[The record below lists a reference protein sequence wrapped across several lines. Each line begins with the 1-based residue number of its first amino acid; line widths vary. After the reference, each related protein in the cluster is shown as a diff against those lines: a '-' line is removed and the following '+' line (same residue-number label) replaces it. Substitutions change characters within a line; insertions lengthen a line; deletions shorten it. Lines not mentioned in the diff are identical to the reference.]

1 MSTLIVTRHQGLV
14 DYLVAKGFVTSDVE
28 VVEHASADIVT
39 GKHVWGVL
47 PHSLSVLCSS
57 FTEVPLSLPAELRG
71 KELSM
76 AEVEQYA
83 GKPVTYM
90 VNTVEGAATIASS
103 WFLDGID
110 YQINREEG
118 EFIPTWD
125 WEAIVLNPEIDMD
138 EFITDDMS
146 GDPDFVGYE
155 GFDGNMDNKQG

>member
-1 MSTLIVTRHQGLV
+1 MSTLIVTRHKGLV
-14 DYLVAKGFVTSDVE
+14 QYLVAKGFVGADVE
-28 VVEHASADIVT
+28 VVEHASAEVVE

-47 PHSLSVLCSS
+47 PHNLSVLCSS
-57 FTEVPLSLPAELRG
+57 FTEVPLSPPAELRG
-71 KELSM
+71 KELTM
-76 AEVEQYA
+76 EQVEQYA

-138 EFITDDMS
+138 EFITDDMT
-146 GDPDFVGYE
+146 G
-155 GFDGNMDNKQG
+155 Q